1 MAADDPRTTGRS
13 RDSAISATLEALR
26 RRDRPHGQG
35 GSGDATE
42 ASIMTATERLLA
54 TTPLHQLSVT
64 DIVREAKISRGTF
77 YFWFSSKFAVV
88 IALLA
93 EAMDEM
99 YDASLP
105 IMSHPEGASY
115 DDALRTGVRAAA
127 EVWERHR
134 FVLRAA
140 VQHWHNDREI
150 RTVLFD
156 IVDWLSTALGELIS
170 RGRAEGA
177 MGPGPPANEL
187 AATLIWS
194 SQYCLYIADLQD
206 DQPDAYNTTTE
217 TLAWLWTKTLA
228 PGAEFARGEG

>member
-1 MAADDPRTTGRS
+1 MPLRPDL
-13 RDSAISATLEALR
+13 SATLEALR

-42 ASIMTATERLLA
+42 AAIMAATERLLA
-54 TTPLHQLSVT
+54 TTPLHELSVT
-64 DIVREAKISRGTF
+64 EIVRAAKISRGTF

-105 IMSHPEGASY
+105 IMSHPEGTSY

-140 VQHWHNDREI
+140 VQHWHNDPEI
-150 RTVLFD
+150 RTVLFEM
-156 IVDWLSTALGELIS
+156 VDWLSTALAELIS

-177 MGPGPPANEL
+177 MGPGPPAKEL

-206 DQPDAYNTTTE
+206 DQPDAHNTATE
-217 TLAWLWTKTLA
+217 TLSWIWTKTLA
-228 PGAEFARGEG
+228 SEPNSARGEG

>member
-1 MAADDPRTTGRS
+1 VSSQPDP
-13 RDSAISATLEALR
+13 DSAISATLETLR

-42 ASIMTATERLLA
+42 ASIMAATERLLA
-54 TTPLHQLSVT
+54 TTPLGKLSVT

-93 EAMDEM
+93 ESMDEM
-99 YDASLP
+99 YEASLP
-105 IMSHPEGASY
+105 IMSHPDGESY
-115 DDALRTGVRAAA
+115 DEALRTGVQAAA

-140 VQHWHNDREI
+140 VQHWHNDADI
-150 RTVLFD
+150 RTVLFEL
-156 IVDWLSTALGELIS
+156 VDWQSTALAEVIE

-177 MGPGPPANEL
+177 IAPGPPAKEL

-194 SQYCLYIADLQD
+194 SQYCLYIAGLQD
-206 DQPDAYNTTTE
+206 DRAAHDTTTD
-217 TLAWLWTKTLA
+217 TLSWLWTKALS
-228 PGAEFARGEG
+228 

>member
-1 MAADDPRTTGRS
+1 M
-13 RDSAISATLEALR
+13 AISATLEGLR

-35 GSGDATE
+35 GSGDASE
-42 ASIMTATERLLA
+42 ASIMAATERLLA
-54 TTPLHQLSVT
+54 ATPLQDLSVA

-99 YDASLP
+99 HDAALP
-105 IMSHPEGASY
+105 VMSHPDGASY
-115 DDALRTGVRAAA
+115 DEALRTGVRAAA
-127 EVWERHR
+127 DVWQRHR

-140 VQHWHNDREI
+140 VQHWHNDDDI
-150 RTVLFD
+150 RTVLFE
-156 IVDWLSTALGELIS
+156 IVDWLSTALGQVIE

-177 MGPGPPANEL
+177 MADGPEAKQL

-194 SQYCLYIADLQD
+194 SQYCLYIAGLQD
-206 DQPDAYNTTTE
+206 DQPAAHDTATD
-217 TLAWLWTKTLA
+217 TLSWLWTKALA
-228 PGAEFARGEG
+228 PEGR